1 MGIVYPGD
9 FDFFNVPTLP
19 EGTSLSSAGSAL
31 RNHTELHDDINKAVM
46 ALEANAALKTHDH
59 SGVDGIAHGQ
69 KLAWNNTHQSASAPS
84 SLSVAQ
90 ALADTDDSPLAIHH
104 TLGTGANQAAPGN
117 HTHTVVEVPQH
128 YRICTSS
135 SRPSAYPGLMIF
147 ETDTNL
153 VQVWATYDGRTG
165 WHTVFG
171 APPVVP
177 VINNYYPPTVNPP
190 APQPALT
197 CRLRQRN
204 PQKLNWQ
211 GTIIEWQDE
220 LEDPYNCFNPA
231 ASLTSIIIRQ
241 AGIYQID
248 CALQWNP
255 QIVPDVAKVVLCKNG
270 QETEIRNQAFMRGN
284 LFTPGFS
291 QTLSVSGK
299 VRFEKDDVLTVKAS
313 FEANNN
319 IIDQIFSF
327 VEQVVDAVTGQ
338 NTSVLTSRLEIANV
352 GA

>member
-46 ALEANAALKTHDH
+46 ALQANAALKTHDH
-59 SGVDGIAHGQ
+59 SGVDAIGHGP
-69 KLAWNNTHQSASAPS
+69 KLKQVNTHED
-84 SLSVAQ
+84 V
-90 ALADTDDSPLAIHH
+90 DTDASPTAIHH

-128 YRICTSS
+128 YRICTST

-153 VQVWATYDGRTG
+153 MLVWATYGGTTG

-171 APPVVP
+171 APPVQP
-177 VINNYYPPTVNPP
+177 VVNNIYNPVAPP
-190 APQPALT
+190 APQPALV

-204 PQKLNWQ
+204 PQKLSPS
-211 GTIIEWQDE
+211 GSIIEWQDE

-231 ASLTSIIIRQ
+231 SSLTSITIRQ
-241 AGIYQID
+241 AGLYQID
-248 CALQWNP
+248 AALQWNP
-255 QIVPDVAKVVLCKNG
+255 QIVPDVAKVVLCING
-270 QETEIRNQAFMRGN
+270 QETSVRAQQFMKGN
-284 LFTPGFS
+284 LQTPGFS

-299 VRFEKDDVLTVKAS
+299 LRFNKDDVLTVKAS

-319 IIDQIFSF
+319 IVGQVFSF
-327 VEQVVDAVTGQ
+327 IEQGIDLLTGQ
-338 NTSVLTSRLEIANV
+338 NTAVLTSRLDIVNV